1 MGRKRKK
8 NIEETNAD
16 IGPVMTV
23 SLFLILLT
31 FFIMLNSI
39 AVLDE
44 RKVRASIGSIL
55 SAFGSFTGGFSASKS
70 GEMDLSPTSPMVSK
84 TVDLAT
90 MMEISN
96 KEIKGE
102 ISIKSTKG
110 RGMITFSKKYLFDK
124 DKLKLKDSSYAAL
137 NKLCNFIN
145 IGDYPVE
152 IVGHTDNMPAQPKG
166 YHSNWTLSAMMAQE
180 VAQYL
185 KTAGKISDKRLSAY
199 GAGSY
204 SQIVPNDTSGSRAQ
218 NRRVDII
225 LKYGASD
232 YIKRIYKEKPPN
244 IFTFLKFDF
253 KVFE

>member
-1 MGRKRKK
+1 MGKKRKK
-8 NIEETNAD
+8 NYKEHGTD
-16 IGPVMTV
+16 VGPIMTV

-44 RKVRASIGSIL
+44 RRVRASIGSIL
-55 SAFGSFTGGFSASKS
+55 GAFGSFTGGYSASKS
-70 GEMDLSPTSPMVSK
+70 GGLALPPASPMVSK
-84 TVDLAT
+84 AIDLAK
-90 MMEISN
+90 MMGISK

-110 RGMITFSKKYLFDK
+110 REIVTFNKNYLFLK
-124 DKLKLKDSSYAAL
+124 DKLKLKDPSYDAL
-137 NKLCNFIN
+137 NKLCDFIN
-145 IGDYPVE
+145 KGDYPVE
-152 IVGHTDNMPAQPKG
+152 IVGHTDNMPVQPEE
-166 YHSNWTLSAMMAQE
+166 YHSNWKLSAMMAHK
-180 VAQYL
+180 VSQYL

-199 GAGSY
+199 GASSY
-204 SQIVPNDTSGSRAQ
+204 SPVVPNDTPASRAQ

-232 YIKRIYKEKPPN
+232 YIKRVYKKKPPN
-244 IFTFLKFDF
+244 IFTYLKFDF

>member
-8 NIEETNAD
+8 NNEEPAAD

-39 AVLDE
+39 AVLDD
-44 RKVRASIGSIL
+44 RRVRASLGSIL
-55 SAFGSFTGGFSASKS
+55 GAFGSFTGGFSASKS
-70 GEMDLSPTSPMVSK
+70 GEMPLPPTSPMVSK
-84 TVDLAT
+84 AIDLVA
-90 MMEISN
+90 MIGISN
-96 KEIKGE
+96 KEIMGE
-102 ISIKSTKG
+102 ISIKSSKS
-110 RGMITFSKKYLFDK
+110 RGIITFSEKYLFDK
-124 DKLKLKDSSYAAL
+124 DKLKLKDSSCAAL

-166 YHSNWTLSAMMAQE
+166 YHSNWTLSAMMAQK
-180 VAQYL
+180 VSQYL

-199 GAGSY
+199 GSGSY
-204 SQIVPNDTSGSRAQ
+204 SPIVPNNTSGSRAQ

-244 IFTFLKFDF
+244 IFTILKFDF
-253 KVFE
+253 KVFK